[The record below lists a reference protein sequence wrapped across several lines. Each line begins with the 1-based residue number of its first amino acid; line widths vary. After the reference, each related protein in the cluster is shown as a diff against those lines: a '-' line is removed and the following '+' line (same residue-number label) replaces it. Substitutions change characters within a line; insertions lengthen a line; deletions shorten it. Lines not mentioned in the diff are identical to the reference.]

1 MRIESPAPADTD
13 EIAELWVALADG
25 QRAFGSHLAAAANR
39 ERIGETIAHQ
49 IAEGNLRVARTEG
62 EIVGFV
68 MFTVEYRLYA
78 IDTTRGMVHNVYVV
92 PDWRGE
98 GIGSALM
105 DAAEE
110 ALVEKGAEAI
120 ALEVLAENED
130 ARTFYADRGYGPH
143 RLELEKGVETD
154 NTP

>member
-1 MRIESPAPADTD
+1 MRIESPVPADTD

-49 IAEGNLRVARTEG
+49 IAEDNLLVARTEG

-78 IDTTRGMVHNVYVV
+78 VDTTRGMVHNVYVV
-92 PDWRGE
+92 PEKRGE
-98 GIGSALM
+98 GIGAALM
-105 DAAEE
+105 DAAEA

-120 ALEVLAENED
+120 ALEVLAENEA
-130 ARTFYADRGYGPH
+130 ARAFYADRGYGAH

>member
-1 MRIESPAPADTD
+1 MRIESPVPADTD

-25 QRAFGSHLAAAANR
+25 QRAFGSHLLSAANR

-49 IAEGNLRVARTEG
+49 IAEDNLRVARTEG
-62 EIVGFV
+62 ETVGFV
-68 MFTVEYRLYA
+68 MFTIEYRLYA
-78 IDTTRGMVHNVYVV
+78 VDTIRGMVHNVYVV
-92 PDWRGE
+92 PEKRGE
-98 GIGSALM
+98 GVGAALM

-110 ALVEKGAEAI
+110 ALVEKGAETI
-120 ALEVLAENED
+120 GLEVLADNED
-130 ARTFYADRGYGPH
+130 ARAFYANRGYGSH